1 MTVSDQDT
9 KMDVDIVTPND
20 TPGSHTHLTDPP
32 STLKDASHAF
42 QPTATT
48 MSTDPTALPQPPN
61 NPGAAAVEPMVQD
74 QQPQQQPQTQPVEE
88 TTPSTTAVTAPE
100 ISATAGPEVDDD
112 GDEDLYKSRHP
123 SAVFRPQLDDI
134 VMDQDLLDFYEQL
147 KFLVSLSP
155 LKTAQVLYAFSLAT
169 EHLSPELE
177 VRRSVLDMSRRAFS
191 FYQENTWFTVD
202 LESNEDLSD
211 DEAYESSDPKFRIL
225 PARHGLFPALQKQPF
240 GYQSNPAYYNPY
252 PPYPYPYYA
261 EPGHYL
267 PENAEP
273 RPASPKRQDGEGEQE
288 REHSESS
295 VRPSGSVTKIRLR
308 TSGYDDRSPK
318 KSRRDPDSPSLS
330 SMDGVR
336 KHHRQSTETGD
347 ANMDLTQR
355 KDSERHRDRERDADY
370 ERERMERRL
379 ARKLKKQA
387 RAGEHAS
394 GDRQKDGSS
403 SQTKIR
409 PLKITLVQSGKSG
422 SNSAAQDSVAD
433 GTGHDASKASQSWNP
448 NGDRADSSS
457 NAHRSIQ
464 PQNNN
469 AAASADDGAS
479 AGSGQKPASIN
490 TQAPQPIPRKPKHA
504 HALQASPV
512 QTTSTHGGQ
521 TAPGPFSN
529 DKSDDKLK
537 KGTWTAAEEEILLE
551 AVRGLSSEN
560 WHAVAQMVPGRNA
573 KQCMQKWQTDLDPQI
588 NRLPWTDAE
597 DEKLVEAYHRYGNS
611 WQQIAKMVETRTWY
625 QCYNR
630 VRAKSV
636 KTKIQQTTGTH
647 PASIANGGIPG
658 GPRPE
663 GSKPGSKRDGE
674 KRKGHGSQGGMT
686 SGLASGPSMDP
697 QSQSG
702 PSQPRP
708 APLNGESNSNNSN
721 SGDYIRV
728 KGQQMQGVLAL
739 GPSAQAQGSIAGHR
753 DQPTSS
759 PSQGPPSNTEGAA
772 PSTSSSDYHRS
783 SPMSARQQEVPQ
795 SQGVK
800 PAPSTPSN
808 ATSQAQFQPPQH
820 LHSPQQSHQQ
830 HHSQHQQSPQQRP
843 PQHQPSQ
850 PLKSIKT
857 EPTTPQ
863 PKSDAGYWPKQ
874 PTSSSS
880 PRAGSPKGYRTPQH
894 SQSQQQQQQP
904 SPHRQH
910 NHNISPAQSHSPSH
924 QSQHHPQQGMQPPPP
939 PSSHSTYP
947 SQSPGPTA
955 IHMTYESQS
964 SNSSNGGSAPGKSSG
979 AGLGIHQSYS
989 SQQQAPS
996 QQQSQPYQQ
1005 HHRQQPSP
1013 HQQHQQQ
1020 SPQQQQQ
1027 SPHYRQKS
1035 SSNHL
1040 RPVPPLSATLSKG
1053 QSPSSAGSSSPSIS
1067 MQPQHG
1073 NRPPLPMSQKS
1084 HSSSYSPST
1093 LPPIQQHHAAS
1104 QQPQRQQSP
1113 KPYSGSQRLPS
1124 FNGPPP
1130 SSTASSTTSSSA
1142 SSPHPLL
1149 PPVQAHSQQPL
1160 PPFQGQRQQQ
1170 APPSSPPPPQAL
1182 GSQSSSSYSPGPPPS
1197 IVTSAKMTPPGPG
1210 SGAHSTYSTPVLAP
1224 PLLSPTIA
1232 NSPTGGF
1239 ISTSALLMMARNA
1252 QQQQQQHR
1260 QSPGGGGSNSSTPS
1274 TSIPPP

>member
-9 KMDVDIVTPND
+9 KMDVDIVTQND
-20 TPGSHTHLTDPP
+20 APGSHIHLTDPP
-32 STLKDASHAF
+32 STLKDGSHAL
-42 QPTATT
+42 QPEAPTI
-48 MSTDPTALPQPPN
+48 STDPTAPSQPPN
-61 NPGAAAVEPMVQD
+61 NPGAAAAEPMVQD
-74 QQPQQQPQTQPVEE
+74 QQPQQQPQTQPVEQS
-88 TTPSTTAVTAPE
+88 TPSTAAVTASE

-177 VRRSVLDMSRRAFS
+177 VRRSVLDLNRRAFS

-202 LESNEDLSD
+202 LESKEDLSD

-261 EPGHYL
+261 EPDHYL
-267 PENAEP
+267 PDNAEP
-273 RPASPKRQDGEGEQE
+273 RPASPRRQDGEGEQE
-288 REHSESS
+288 QERRPRDRERSSRSHRRGTKSSKRRRSRDSESS
-295 VRPSGSVTKIRLR
+295 VRPLGSVTKIRLR

-355 KDSERHRDRERDADY
+355 KDPERHRDRVRDADY

-394 GDRQKDGSS
+394 GDRQKDSAS

-422 SNSAAQDSVAD
+422 SNSAAQDSVTD
-433 GTGHDASKASQSWNP
+433 GTGHNASKASQSWNP
-448 NGDRADSSS
+448 NGDHADSNN

-479 AGSGQKPASIN
+479 ASSGQKPANIN
-490 TQAPQPIPRKPKHA
+490 TQAPQPIPRKPKHS

-521 TAPGPFSN
+521 TAPGPFSS

-588 NRLPWTDAE
+588 NRLPWTEAE

-708 APLNGESNSNNSN
+708 VPLNGESNSSNSN

-739 GPSAQAQGSIAGHR
+739 GPSAQAQGPTAGHR
-753 DQPTSS
+753 DQPISS
-759 PSQGPPSNTEGAA
+759 PSQGPPSSTEGAT

-783 SPMSARQQEVPQ
+783 SPMSARQQDVPQ
-795 SQGVK
+795 HK
-800 PAPSTPSN
+800 PASSTPSQ

-843 PQHQPSQ
+843 PQASPHTSQHQPSQ
-850 PLKSIKT
+850 PLKSVKT
-857 EPTTPQ
+857 EPQQPTTPQ
-863 PKSDAGYWPKQ
+863 PKSDAGYWPQQ

-880 PRAGSPKGYRTPQH
+880 PRAGSPKGYRTPQL
-894 SQSQQQQQQP
+894 SQGQQQQQQP

-924 QSQHHPQQGMQPPPP
+924 QSQHHHQQGMQPPPP
-939 PSSHSTYP
+939 PSSHSNYP

-955 IHMTYESQS
+955 IHMTYESQSS

-979 AGLGIHQSYS
+979 AGLGIHQSYPP
-989 SQQQAPS
+989 QQQAPS
-996 QQQSQPYQQ
+996 QQQGQQSQQSQQQHSSPYQQ

-1013 HQQHQQQ
+1013 HQQHPQQ

-1053 QSPSSAGSSSPSIS
+1053 QPPSSAGSSSPSIS

-1073 NRPPLPMSQKS
+1073 NRPP
-1084 HSSSYSPST
+1084 
-1093 LPPIQQHHAAS
+1093 PPQQLLALDIATY
-1104 QQPQRQQSP
+1104 PATPCRIP
-1113 KPYSGSQRLPS
+1113 AVAKVFLWK
-1124 FNGPPP
+1124 
-1130 SSTASSTTSSSA
+1130 SA
-1142 SSPHPLL
+1142 S
-1149 PPVQAHSQQPL
+1149 
-1160 PPFQGQRQQQ
+1160 
-1170 APPSSPPPPQAL
+1170 
-1182 GSQSSSSYSPGPPPS
+1182 
-1197 IVTSAKMTPPGPG
+1197 
-1210 SGAHSTYSTPVLAP
+1210 
-1224 PLLSPTIA
+1224 
-1232 NSPTGGF
+1232 
-1239 ISTSALLMMARNA
+1239 A
-1252 QQQQQQHR
+1252 QL
-1260 QSPGGGGSNSSTPS
+1260 
-1274 TSIPPP
+1274 